1 MKEPGKLNIIIFRE
15 NIEDVYAGIEYKAHS
30 AEADAVI
37 EFLGRRFGAKI
48 REGSAIG
55 VKPMSKFGSQR
66 LVSKAIQHA
75 IRRRLPSVTL
85 VHKGNIMKFTEG
97 AFRDWGY
104 EIAKERFGEHTVTEA
119 DGGKRKED
127 AGKIMIKDRIA
138 DSMFQQLL
146 LRPDEY
152 SVIASPNLNG
162 DYLSDAT
169 AAQVGGLGLAPGGNV
184 GDGYAVFEATH
195 GTRHRGDRARAPWL
209 DPSDRHDRVRQIHD
223 PGGDDR
229 PDQPDAPLQDRG
241 HRRPCRVHAQPQA
254 RDHRAT
260 RMNTLVLTKPLA
272 SVETPLLAV
281 LVAQGSVPKIE
292 ENLQRAIASGDYKGK
307 KDETLLVYGSGKAER
322 VLLVGVGK
330 VSEITRTSIRRAAAI
345 AAKRARSL
353 GTKTLALAIAKE
365 ARGSLGA
372 AELAQVAIEG
382 AAQGGWQFTELKKQP
397 EDPKPELESV
407 ELIVDAGDKDEAEAG
422 RRIGDA
428 IAAGYLLTRNLQM
441 QPGNVCT
448 PRYLAEQ
455 AKKLAEQH
463 QFGVT
468 ILDLAQIKKEGMGAL
483 LAVAQGSAEEPRF
496 IVLEYSGG
504 TGAPIALIG
513 KGVTFD
519 SGGISIKPALNME
532 DMKFDKSGAT
542 AVLGTFEVL
551 GRLKPKI
558 NVVGLIPA
566 TENLPSGTA
575 IKPGDVVK
583 SHLGKTIEIINTDA
597 EGRLILCDALSY
609 ARRFKPAAAIDAAT
623 LTGAVVIA
631 LGHHAIGM
639 LGNDEVL
646 LAEVRDAGER
656 AGERCWPLPLWDDY
670 RELLKS
676 DVADIKNSGGR
687 AAGTIAGA
695 WFLREFVDSFP
706 WVHLDIAGTAYL
718 EGEGVSHA
726 KGPTAIGVRL
736 FTEFL
741 LKRAGA

>member
-1 MKEPGKLNIIIFRE
+1 MK
-15 NIEDVYAGIEYKAHS
+15 
-30 AEADAVI
+30 
-37 EFLGRRFGAKI
+37 
-48 REGSAIG
+48 
-55 VKPMSKFGSQR
+55 
-66 LVSKAIQHA
+66 
-75 IRRRLPSVTL
+75 TL
-85 VHKGNIMKFTEG
+85 I
-97 AFRDWGY
+97 
-104 EIAKERFGEHTVTEA
+104 
-119 DGGKRKED
+119 
-127 AGKIMIKDRIA
+127 
-138 DSMFQQLL
+138 S
-146 LRPDEY
+146 
-152 SVIASPNLNG
+152 
-162 DYLSDAT
+162 
-169 AAQVGGLGLAPGGNV
+169 
-184 GDGYAVFEATH
+184 
-195 GTRHRGDRARAPWL
+195 
-209 DPSDRHDRVRQIHD
+209 
-223 PGGDDR
+223 
-229 PDQPDAPLQDRG
+229 
-241 HRRPCRVHAQPQA
+241 
-254 RDHRAT
+254 
-260 RMNTLVLTKPLA
+260 TKPLG
-272 SVETPLLAV
+272 SVETPLLA
-281 LVAQGSVPKIE
+281 LIVAQGTAAAIDPGVE
-292 ENLQRAIASGDYKGK
+292 RAVASGDYKGK
-307 KDETLLVYGSGKAER
+307 KDETLLVYGNGKAQR
-322 VLLVGVGK
+322 ILLVGVGK
-330 VSEITRTSIRRAAAI
+330 PADITRSSVRRAAAV
-345 AAKRARSL
+345 AAKRARGL
-353 GTKTLALAIAKE
+353 GTKQFALAIAKE
-365 ARGSLGA
+365 ARGGLGA
-372 AELAQVAIEG
+372 AEQAQVAIEG
-382 AAQGGWQFTELKKQP
+382 VAQGGWQFNELKKQP
-397 EDPKPELESV
+397 EDPKPEFESV
-407 ELIVDAGDKDEAEAG
+407 ELVIDASDKDEAEAG

-428 IAAGYLLTRNLQM
+428 IAAGYLYTRNLQM

-448 PRYLAEQ
+448 PTYLADQ
-455 AKKLAEQH
+455 ARKLAEAH
-463 QFGVT
+463 GFGVT
-468 ILDLAQIKKEGMGAL
+468 ILDRAQIKKEGMGAL

-496 IVLEYSGG
+496 IVLEYGG
-504 TGAPIALIG
+504 GSGAPVVLVG

-609 ARRFKPAAAIDAAT
+609 ARRFKPAAALDAAT

-639 LGNDEVL
+639 LGNDEAL

-656 AGERCWPLPLWDDY
+656 AGERCWPLPLWEDY

-718 EGEGVSHA
+718 EGEGASHA

>member
-1 MKEPGKLNIIIFRE
+1 MKSL
-15 NIEDVYAGIEYKAHS
+15 
-30 AEADAVI
+30 
-37 EFLGRRFGAKI
+37 
-48 REGSAIG
+48 
-55 VKPMSKFGSQR
+55 MS
-66 LVSKAIQHA
+66 
-75 IRRRLPSVTL
+75 
-85 VHKGNIMKFTEG
+85 
-97 AFRDWGY
+97 
-104 EIAKERFGEHTVTEA
+104 
-119 DGGKRKED
+119 
-127 AGKIMIKDRIA
+127 
-138 DSMFQQLL
+138 
-146 LRPDEY
+146 
-152 SVIASPNLNG
+152 
-162 DYLSDAT
+162 
-169 AAQVGGLGLAPGGNV
+169 
-184 GDGYAVFEATH
+184 
-195 GTRHRGDRARAPWL
+195 
-209 DPSDRHDRVRQIHD
+209 
-223 PGGDDR
+223 
-229 PDQPDAPLQDRG
+229 
-241 HRRPCRVHAQPQA
+241 
-254 RDHRAT
+254 
-260 RMNTLVLTKPLA
+260 TKPLE
-272 SVETPLLAV
+272 SVETPLLA
-281 LVAQGSVPKIE
+281 LIVAQGSTTAIDPGVE
-292 ENLQRAIASGDYKGK
+292 RAVAAGDYKGK
-307 KDETLLVYGSGKAER
+307 KDETLLVYGSGKAQR
-322 VLLVGVGK
+322 ILLVGIGK
-330 VSEITRTSIRRAAAI
+330 TNEITRSSIRRAAAI
-345 AAKRARSL
+345 AARRARGL
-353 GTKTLALAIAKE
+353 GTKTFSLAVTKE

-372 AELAQVAIEG
+372 AELAQVLIEG

-397 EDPKPELESV
+397 EDPKPDIESV
-407 ELIVDAGDKDEAEAG
+407 ELVIEAADKEQAERG

-428 IAAGYLLTRNLQM
+428 IAAGYLFTRNLQM
-441 QPGNVCT
+441 LPGNVCT
-448 PRYLAEQ
+448 PSYLAEQ
-455 AKKLAEQH
+455 AQKLAAAH
-463 QFGVT
+463 GFKATV
-468 ILDLAQIKKEGMGAL
+468 LDKAQIKKEGMGAL

-496 IVLEYSGG
+496 IVLEYQGGG

-519 SGGISIKPALNME
+519 SGGISIKPAANME

-542 AVLGTFEVL
+542 AVLGAFEVL

-609 ARRFKPAAAIDAAT
+609 ARRFKPVAAIDAAT

-639 LGNDEVL
+639 LGNDEPL

-676 DVADIKNSGGR
+676 DVADVKNSGGR

-695 WFLREFVDSFP
+695 WFLREFVDGFP

-718 EGEGVSHA
+718 EGEGPSHA